1 MSRSGILALVAAAVV
16 TIVGAGGMVAF
27 AQAPGVVPLGD
38 VVVVGPAT
46 GPSPTP
52 SPTPTPD
59 PSGTPTPGPSGTPV
73 VVDPQAPVEPFDD
86 HGGLRD
92 DDADDDS
99 GGSGSSGSG
108 GGSDD
113 D

>member
-16 TIVGAGGMVAF
+16 TVVGAGGMVAF
-27 AQAPGVVPLGD
+27 AQAPGAVPLGE
-38 VVVVGPAT
+38 VVVVEPAA

-52 SPTPTPD
+52 SPTPTPE
-59 PSGTPTPGPSGTPV
+59 PSATATPEPSGTPV

-92 DDADDDS
+92 DDDDS
-99 GGSGSSGSG
+99 SGSSGSG
-108 GGSDD
+108 GGDD